1 MSNQSSD
8 QKFYSLQRLAN
19 TYKTLEK
26 RRPPSDQEFVI
37 YAYFLYSE
45 PTDGVHGKQIYL
57 GSYPTKRKALEEV
70 ELIVKKTGHDCI
82 YVTESC
88 NWEDIDEKKRPDRTI
103 YMDPDT
109 KANDLEEQ
117 FRVKIMK
124 DHEEGERREMITKEL
139 EDQLEKELQSDTVEH
154 YAHNWFNAIRNKAQY
169 EYHREQ
175 MEYYEKMFNQRAEK
189 VRNQYRDQP
198 ELEDVWLDTYEK
210 RLKGR
215 GEEDVYIMMKAGHDA
230 LVREVLNKE

>member
-1 MSNQSSD
+1 MSNQSE

-26 RRPPSDQEFVI
+26 RRPPTDQEFVI

-45 PTDGVHGKQIYL
+45 PKNGIHGKQIYL
-57 GSYPTKRKALEEV
+57 GAYPTKTKALEEV
-70 ELIVKKTGHDCI
+70 EKIIRQTGHDCI
-82 YVTESC
+82 YITESC

-109 KANDLEEQ
+109 KAKDLEAQYRE
-117 FRVKIMK
+117 KILREA
-124 DHEEGERREMITKEL
+124 EEDEKRELITKEL
-139 EDQLEKELQSDTVEH
+139 EEQQEKELQPDTVEH

-169 EYHREQ
+169 EFHKKE

-189 VRNQYRDQP
+189 VRDQYQAQP
-198 ELEDVWLDTYEK
+198 ELEAEWLEIYEK
-210 RLKGR
+210 RLKRR
-215 GEEDVYIMMKAGHDA
+215 GEEDVYIMMKTGHDI
-230 LVREVLNKE
+230 LSEEMLSGI